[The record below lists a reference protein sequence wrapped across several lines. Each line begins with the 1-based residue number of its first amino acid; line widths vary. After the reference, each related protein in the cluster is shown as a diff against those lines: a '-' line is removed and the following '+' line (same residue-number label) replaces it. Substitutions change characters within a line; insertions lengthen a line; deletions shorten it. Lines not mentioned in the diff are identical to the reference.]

1 MRLSLLSLLAC
12 FTSFTPATFPARAAD
27 PEWSAGVASV
37 KITPE
42 KPVPLAGYA
51 ARTKPFEKVDL
62 DIYAKAL
69 ALQDAQGH
77 RAVLITADLCTIP
90 TDVAEPV
97 RTKIAE
103 KHQLQPAAVI
113 LNLSHTHSGP
123 SVSLR
128 PRSEGPTTQP
138 NPADA
143 AGTVEYTKWLQ
154 DRVAAVADDAFAR
167 LQPASLAWGTGIAH
181 FAMNRREFTDRG
193 VILGVN
199 PRGLVD
205 RSVPVL
211 RIDGPDGKPRAV
223 LFGYAC
229 HGTTNPSNY
238 LGVSPDYPGFARN
251 VVEKHFPGVE
261 SLFIAG
267 CGGDANPYPRVSLQ
281 DAPAH
286 GAALGNEVVRVAEGK
301 LTPVHGPL
309 ACALAVAQLPL
320 ETPDRATLQSIAQT
334 SGQRKQDA
342 QAMLA
347 ALDRGESLP
356 KAHPAPVVAWQFGK
370 DLTLVAL
377 PNEVVVEYLPL
388 IERAIGPLRLWVA
401 AYCHEVV
408 GYIPSNQI
416 LSEGGYETRGLYT
429 GSGWFTPD
437 VEGVLVRAAQT
448 AATDAGRPVS
458 TKTP

>member
-1 MRLSLLSLLAC
+1 MRLSILPLLAC
-12 FTSFTPATFPARAAD
+12 FTSFTLATFPARAAD
-27 PEWSAGVASV
+27 SEWSAGVASV

-62 DIYAKAL
+62 DIYAKAV
-69 ALQDAQGH
+69 ALQDGQGH
-77 RAVLITADLCTIP
+77 RAVLIAADLCTIP

-97 RTKIAE
+97 RTRIAE
-103 KHQLQPAAVI
+103 KHHLEPAAVV

-128 PRSEGPTTQP
+128 PRSEGPTAQP

-143 AGTVEYTKWLQ
+143 AGTVEYTRWLQ
-154 DRVAAVADDAFAR
+154 ERLAAVADDAFAR
-167 LQPASLAWGTGIAH
+167 LQPASLAWGTGVAH

-199 PRGLVD
+199 PRGPVD
-205 RSVPVL
+205 RTVPVL
-211 RIDGPDGKPRAV
+211 RIDGPDGKARAIV
-223 LFGYAC
+223 FGYAC

-251 VVEKHFPGVE
+251 VIEKHFPGAE
-261 SLFIAG
+261 SLFVAG
-267 CGGDANPYPRVSLQ
+267 CGGDANPYPRLDLK
-281 DAPAH
+281 DAPAN
-286 GAALGNEVVRVAEGK
+286 GEALGNEVVRVAGGK

-309 ACALAVAQLPL
+309 SCALVTAQLPL
-320 ETPDRATLQSIAQT
+320 ETPNRAALQSIAQQA
-334 SGQRKQDA
+334 GQRKADA

-356 KAHPAPVVAWQFGK
+356 ATHPAPVVAWQFGK
-370 DLTLVAL
+370 ELTLVAL
-377 PNEVVVEYLPL
+377 PNEVVVEYATLV
-388 IERAIGPLRLWVA
+388 AHAVGPLRLWVA
-401 AYCHEVV
+401 AYCNEVV
-408 GYIPSNQI
+408 GYIPSKQI

-429 GSGWFTPD
+429 GSGWFTAG
-437 VEGVLVRAAQT
+437 VEDALIRAAQA
-448 AATDAGRPVS
+448 AATQAGRSVT
-458 TKTP
+458 TKSP